1 MEENITQVPLTYW
14 TEEEKQQHVQQW
26 LTSGQSRQS
35 YSQSQGIKY
44 GTFKNWVNK
53 YHPSV
58 SVKPVDPA
66 PGFIALQLNSPPTM
80 HGQAWAEIHSPNG
93 SRLIIHQP
101 IATNELRHLMS

>member
-1 MEENITQVPLTYW
+1 MEENVSQGLPTYY

-26 LTSGQSRQS
+26 LTSGQSRQA

-53 YHPSV
+53 YHQPA
-58 SVKPVDPA
+58 VKPVEPT
-66 PGFIALQLNSPPTM
+66 PGFIALQLNSPPAMQT
-80 HGQAWAEIHSPNG
+80 QAWAEIHYPNG

-101 IATNELRHLMS
+101 IATDELRRLK